1 MPTTT
6 IRRATPADHAAVQ
19 ALAGELTVGVGVERP
34 VAGVAAAAASWVAD
48 ACRTA
53 DEEGHLL
60 LVACTPADQVVGFAG
75 ATARRH
81 FSGEREA
88 YLGELVVAPAARGAG
103 IAGRLVAE
111 VEAWALGLGLH
122 RVTLD
127 TGAANQAARALYARL
142 GYAEEQVQLTRAL
155 G

>member
-1 MPTTT
+1 MTVT
-6 IRRATPADHAAVQ
+6 IRPALPADHAAVQ
-19 ALAGELTVGVGVERP
+19 ALAAALTAGVAPRP
-34 VAGVAAAAASWVAD
+34 PAAAVAAAAESWVAD
-48 ACRTA
+48 ACRA
-53 DEEGHLL
+53 AGDDDHVL
-60 LVACTPADQVVGFAG
+60 LVACTPADEVVGFAG

-103 IAGRLVAE
+103 VAGRLVTE
-111 VEAWALGLGLH
+111 VEAWARSRGLA

-127 TGAANQAARALYARL
+127 TGAANLPARQLYERL
-142 GYAEEQVQLTRAL
+142 GYAEEQVQLTRAI